1 MNYVAFL
8 RGVNLG
14 PKRRLS
20 MPELREA
27 VGSAGYR
34 GVRTYLQSGNLVLAV
49 DDRPDAVAERLRDVI
64 EETFGLQTAVVVRT
78 ENELRSMID
87 ANPFPEAA
95 AADPTKVHVTFL
107 EPMPP
112 PAAWDTVE
120 MESFQLDEFEVGEG
134 VVYLHLPQGMARTK
148 LPGALERAVPNSVST
163 TRNWR
168 TVTKLAEML

>member
-1 MNYVAFL
+1 MVFL

-14 PKRRLS
+14 PTRRLS
-20 MPELREA
+20 MPELRE
-27 VGSAGYR
+27 VLGSAGYP
-34 GVRTYLQSGNLVLAV
+34 GVRTYLQSGNLVLDA
-49 DDRPDAVAERLRDVI
+49 DDRPDQLAERLQNVI
-64 EETFGLQTAVVVRT
+64 EQSFGLQTAVVVRT
-78 ENELRSMID
+78 ENELRSVID

-112 PAAWDTVE
+112 PAVWDAVVTD
-120 MESFQLDEFEVGEG
+120 SFQPDVFEVGEG
-134 VVYLHLPQGMARTK
+134 VVYLHLPDGMARTK
-148 LPGALERAVPNSVST
+148 LPGSLERATPDSTST

>member
-1 MNYVAFL
+1 MNYVALL

-20 MPELREA
+20 MPALREA
-27 VGSAGYR
+27 VGSAGYP
-34 GVRTYLQSGNLVLAV
+34 GVRTYLQSGNVVLTA
-49 DDRPDAVAERLRDVI
+49 DDRPDDVAKRLRDII
-64 EETFGLQTAVVVRT
+64 EESFGMQTDAVVRT
-78 ENELRSMID
+78 ENELRSVID

-107 EPMPP
+107 EPMPA
-112 PAAWDTVE
+112 PAAWETVE
-120 MESFQLDEFEVGEG
+120 TDSFEPDEFEVGEG
-134 VVYLHLPQGMARTK
+134 VVYLHLPNGMARTK
-148 LPGALERAVPNSVST
+148 LPGALERATADSIST